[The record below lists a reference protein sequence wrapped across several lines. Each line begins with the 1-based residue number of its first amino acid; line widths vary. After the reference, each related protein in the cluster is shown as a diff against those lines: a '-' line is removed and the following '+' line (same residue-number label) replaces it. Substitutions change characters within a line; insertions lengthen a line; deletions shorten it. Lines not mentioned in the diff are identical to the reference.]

1 MDKEQQNLLKMLD
14 GCINRICVTKDRNEL
29 KIKTIWAVRYIMWL
43 NDMRDREIFYRET
56 YRDKEDEE

>member
-1 MDKEQQNLLKMLD
+1 MNKKQQNLLEMLN

-29 KIKTIWAVRYIMWL
+29 KSKTIWAVRYIMRL

-56 YRDKEDEE
+56 YRDKEEEE